1 VGEHRPGRRR
11 EVGARSLERQ
21 PLTELVVR
29 VQPDQTGLAKT
40 FDYAVPPEWAERV
53 APGTMVRIALGP
65 RRVAAWVREVGVEP
79 EAGVE
84 PKPLAKIS
92 GIGPSREVI
101 ELADWARWRWAART
115 PVPFLRTASPPRMV
129 TSLPTH
135 GVRRHPVPPVD
146 DDVVQGAF
154 DGGATVLRLPPNADD
169 IPVVQA
175 ATSLG
180 DSLIVC
186 ASRSQAVRVAGRL
199 RRAGVPTALHP
210 DGWAQAAAGGV
221 TVVGTRAAIWASLP
235 ELASIVVF
243 DEHDEVHQEER
254 TPTWH
259 VREVAVERARRLGI
273 PCVLTSPMPS
283 LEALGTARLV
293 TVDRAIEREGWP
305 KVVVADRRDEDAAR
319 NALFSPAFVAVA
331 RSAARVVCILNQK
344 GRAVLLACGSC
355 HDLAR
360 CDRCDAAV
368 QRPGDD
374 ELVCRRCGATRP
386 VVCASCGSTRLK
398 TVRMG
403 VSRVRDDLEA
413 LAGEPVVAVTADDE
427 APDDASE
434 DAPRLFVGTEAAL
447 HRIDH
452 ADVVAFLDLDQ
463 ELLASRHRAAEQ
475 ALALLVRAARLVGPR
490 HGTGRLLLQ
499 TRSPDHEVVRAALH
513 GDPTLVSDAERARR
527 RDFRFPPEVAMAEV
541 SGESAPAFV
550 DALAASPVL
559 GVDVAGPMDGT
570 WRITAP
576 DHRVLCDALDG
587 VERPSGRLRLAVDPT
602 RS

>member
-1 VGEHRPGRRR
+1 
-11 EVGARSLERQ
+11 
-21 PLTELVVR
+21 
-29 VQPDQTGLAKT
+29 
-40 FDYAVPPEWAERV
+40 
-53 APGTMVRIALGP
+53 MVRIVLGP

-79 EAGVE
+79 EAGVD
-84 PKPLAKIS
+84 PKPLTKIS
-92 GIGPSREVI
+92 GVGPSAEII

-129 TSLPTH
+129 ASLPAT
-135 GVRRHPVPPVD
+135 GVRRHPVPPAD
-146 DDVVQGAF
+146 DEVLQGSFA
-154 DGGATVLRLPPNADD
+154 GGPAVLRLPPTADD

-175 ATSLG
+175 AVSLG
-180 DSLIVC
+180 DALIVC
-186 ASRSQAVRVAGRL
+186 ASRAQASRVAARL
-199 RRAGVPTALHP
+199 VRAGVPTALHP
-210 DGWAQAAAGGV
+210 DGWADAAAGGV
-221 TVVGTRAAIWASLP
+221 TVVGTRASIWASMP
-235 ELASIVVF
+235 DLAAIVVF

-259 VREVAVERARRLGI
+259 VREVALERARRRGI

-283 LEALGTARLV
+283 LEALDAARLV
-293 TVDRAIEREGWP
+293 TIDRAAERDGWP
-305 KVVVADRRDEDAAR
+305 KVVVADRRDEDTAR
-319 NALFSPAFVAVA
+319 NALFSPAFVRVA
-331 RSAARVVCILNQK
+331 RSDERVVCVLNQK

-355 HDLAR
+355 RNLAR
-360 CDRCDAAV
+360 CEACDAAV

-386 VVCASCGSTRLK
+386 VVCASCGSTGLK

-403 VSRVRDDLEA
+403 VSRVSDDLEA
-413 LAGEPVVAVTADDE
+413 LAGEPVAVVTADD
-427 APDDASE
+427 DAAVA
-434 DAPRLFVGTEAAL
+434 DARLFVGTEAAL

-463 ELLASRHRAAEQ
+463 ELLAPRHRAAEQ
-475 ALALLVRAARLVGPR
+475 ALALLVRASRLVGGR

-499 TRSPDHEVVRAALH
+499 TRSPEHETVQAALH
-513 GDPTLVSDAERARR
+513 GDPTPVTDAERLRR

-541 SGESAPAFV
+541 SGEAAAAFV
-550 DALAASPVL
+550 ESLTASPVL
-559 GVDVAGPMDGT
+559 GIEVVGPVHGV

-576 DHRVLCDALDG
+576 DHRTLCDALDG

>member
-1 VGEHRPGRRR
+1 MGEHRSCRRR
-11 EVGARSLERQ
+11 EVGARSLEGQ
-21 PLTELVVR
+21 PLAEIVVR

-40 FDYAVPPEWAERV
+40 FDYAVPDEWAERV
-53 APGTMVRIALGP
+53 APGTRVRIVLGP

-79 EAGVE
+79 EAGVD
-84 PKPLAKIS
+84 PKPLTKIS
-92 GIGPSREVI
+92 GVGPSAEII

-129 TSLPTH
+129 ASLPAT
-135 GVRRHPVPPVD
+135 GVRRHPVPPAD
-146 DDVVQGAF
+146 DEVLQGSFA
-154 DGGATVLRLPPNADD
+154 GGPAVLRLPPTADD

-175 ATSLG
+175 AVSLG
-180 DSLIVC
+180 DALIVC
-186 ASRSQAVRVAGRL
+186 ASRAQASRVAARL
-199 RRAGVPTALHP
+199 VRAGVPTALHP
-210 DGWAQAAAGGV
+210 DGWADAAAGGV
-221 TVVGTRAAIWASLP
+221 TVVGTRASIWASMP
-235 ELASIVVF
+235 DLAAIVVF

-259 VREVAVERARRLGI
+259 VREVALERARRRGI

-283 LEALGTARLV
+283 LEALDAARLV
-293 TVDRAIEREGWP
+293 TIDRAAERDGWP
-305 KVVVADRRDEDAAR
+305 KVVVADRRDEDTAR
-319 NALFSPAFVAVA
+319 NALFSPAFVRVA
-331 RSAARVVCILNQK
+331 RSDERVVCVLNQK

-355 HDLAR
+355 RNLAR
-360 CDRCDAAV
+360 CEACDAAV

-386 VVCASCGSTRLK
+386 VVCASCGSTGLK

-403 VSRVRDDLEA
+403 VSRVSDDLEA
-413 LAGEPVVAVTADDE
+413 LAGEPVAVVTADD
-427 APDDASE
+427 DAAVA
-434 DAPRLFVGTEAAL
+434 DARLFVGTEAAL

-463 ELLASRHRAAEQ
+463 ELLAPRHRAAEQ
-475 ALALLVRAARLVGPR
+475 ALALLVRASRLVGGR

-499 TRSPDHEVVRAALH
+499 TRSPEHETVQAALH
-513 GDPTLVSDAERARR
+513 GDPTPVTDAERLRR

-541 SGESAPAFV
+541 SGEAAAAFV
-550 DALAASPVL
+550 ESLTASPVL
-559 GVDVAGPMDGT
+559 GIEVVGPVHGV

-576 DHRVLCDALDG
+576 DHRTLCDALDG